1 MASEQVPQSVNLD
14 EFTVLLVERIDQFLD
29 SREHPKTFCPSE
41 VARSFSASELQK
53 AGVSEWRELMPTIRS
68 VVWTKKHDGDLEVLQ
83 GGHPLADDLSLDD
96 LKGPIRIRKKQQ
108 N

>member
-14 EFTVLLVERIDQFLD
+14 EFTVLLVDRLNEFLD

-41 VARSFSASELQK
+41 VARSISAGDLRK
-53 AGVSEWRELMPTIRS
+53 AGVPEWRDLMPTIRS
-68 VVWTKKHDGDLEVLQ
+68 LVWTKKNDGDLEVLQ
-83 GGHPLADDLSLDD
+83 GGQPLADDLSLED
-96 LKGPIRIRKKQQ
+96 LKGPIRIRRKQG